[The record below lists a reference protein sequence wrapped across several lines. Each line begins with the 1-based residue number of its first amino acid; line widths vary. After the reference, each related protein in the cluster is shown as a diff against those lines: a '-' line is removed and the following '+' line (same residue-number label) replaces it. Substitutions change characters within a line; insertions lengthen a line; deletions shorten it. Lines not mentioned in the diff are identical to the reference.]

1 MANTQSSLKR
11 IKTNERNYRTNQ
23 RYKTLVKTFT
33 KKYFLALE
41 QYKISPDPEKS
52 SYVFQLLNETYSK
65 IDKAKKKNIIHKNTA
80 ARKKARLARLLSKVE
95 LTIKK

>member
-11 IKTNERNYRTNQ
+11 IKTNERNHKINQ

-33 KKYFLALE
+33 KKYCLALE
-41 QYKISPDPEKS
+41 QYKLSPDAEKS
-52 SYVFQLLNETYSK
+52 SYVFHLLNETYSK

-80 ARKKARLARLLSKVE
+80 ARKKARLAKLLTTVQNK
-95 LTIKK
+95 LKN